1 MSYVSIGKPIN
12 DKIVRAARGTKN
24 EIIGLLI
31 GRLQDNTI
39 IIEDSVTGES
49 SAEPHR
55 AILSSNALAK
65 IADGLVTGRIKG
77 NIVGWYHSHTHGG
90 LFFSETDIATQ
101 RKLQQFSTLIAGM
114 VVDASNGDVGF
125 FRVEPQSGQAVRV
138 PAERITVYAE
148 LSEAIP
154 PQAQAKTRAAPP
166 MTEVRRPSPSQI
178 RTLGLFGTV
187 GPIVYVAAVVIGGF
201 LWPGYS
207 HYSQTVSILTSARA
221 PNQAI
226 MVPLFAFYNVCV
238 ILLAVGLYYGIQ
250 KEVKHIWG
258 PVLLVATGAGG
269 LVLFLFPQDYPQ
281 GPPVTIF
288 GTLHVVVAG
297 IIVFFSL
304 AAMALFW
311 HHFRLD
317 PRWKGYGR
325 FSIVMLPIALV
336 LGVFGVISLSA
347 PYAGLAERLS
357 IGSIL
362 FWMETVSIG
371 LVLRSSKNPAS

>member
-1 MSYVSIGKPIN
+1 MSIGKPIN
-12 DKIVRAARGTKN
+12 DKLVSAARGTKN

-65 IADGLVTGRIKG
+65 IADELVTGRIKG

-138 PAERITVYAE
+138 PTERITVYAE
-148 LSEAIP
+148 RSEAIP
-154 PQAQAKTRAAPP
+154 PQARAKTLASPPRA
-166 MTEVRRPSPSQI
+166 EVRRPTPSQI
-178 RTLGLFGTV
+178 RTLGLLGAV

-207 HYSQTVSILTSARA
+207 HYSQTVSSLTSARA

-226 MVPLFAFYNVCV
+226 MLPLFAFYNVCV

-250 KEVKHIWG
+250 KEVKHVWG
-258 PVLLVATGAGG
+258 PVFLTATGAGG

-281 GPPVTIF
+281 GPVTIF

-297 IIVFFSL
+297 IITFFSL

-317 PRWKGYGR
+317 PSWKGYGR

-336 LGVFGVISLSA
+336 LGVFGVISLST

-357 IGSIL
+357 TGSIL
-362 FWMETVSIG
+362 LWMETVSIG
-371 LVLRSSKNPAS
+371 LVLRSSKNTAS